1 MNLVRRFLDRTEY
14 VDYEDFRQ
22 NCKIKVPEKFN
33 FAYDVID
40 EYARL
45 TPEKRAILWCNDHGE
60 EKVITFKQLSDMS
73 KQLANVLKN
82 HGINKGDIVMT
93 MLNRRWEYWVT
104 VIACHRAGVVVIPAT
119 FMLKA
124 KDIEYRVKGAGAK

>member
-1 MNLVRRFLDRTEY
+1 MNLLNKFLDRTEFK
-14 VDYEDFRQ
+14 DYDDFKA
-22 NCKIKVPEKFN
+22 NCKLKVPEKFN

-45 TPEKRAILWCNDHGE
+45 APDKRAILWCNDQGE

-73 KQLANVLKN
+73 KKVANVLKN

-104 VIACHRAGVVVIPAT
+104 VIACHRTGVVVIPAT

-124 KDIEYRVKGAGAK
+124 KDIEYRINGF